1 MKLKAIHSIQQY
13 YFQSLVF
20 LFFLCFLVLESRCNN
35 LSKTFCYASFS
46 GILSN
51 RPLKPIYNPSIFAWL
66 TSALRVSAFNS
77 LENCFQ
83 LFNMIF
89 LSDYI
94 LFTTLTSTTAFSPCF
109 GNSKTSTLL
118 TKTFHDVFVDCL
130 LFLILLWKQS
140 EVFNL
145 CKSLSTTFYFVRLW
159 CCFMSLKGMLYIRL

>member
-1 MKLKAIHSIQQY
+1 MKLKAIHNIQQY

-35 LSKTFCYASFS
+35 LSETFCYASFS

-51 RPLKPIYNPSIFAWL
+51 RPLKPICNPSIFAWL
-66 TSALRVSAFNS
+66 TSALRVSAFNP

-94 LFTTLTSTTAFSPCF
+94 LFTTLVSTIAFSPCF
-109 GNSKTSTLL
+109 GNSKSSTLL
-118 TKTFHDVFVDCL
+118 TKTFSWCFCLSFTLSHFVVKTIRGVQFMQKL
-130 LFLILLWKQS
+130 IYYVLFR
-140 EVFNL
+140 
-145 CKSLSTTFYFVRLW
+145 TFV
-159 CCFMSLKGMLYIRL
+159 MLFYES

>member
-35 LSKTFCYASFS
+35 LSETFCYASFS

-51 RPLKPIYNPSIFAWL
+51 RPLKPICNPSIFAWL
-66 TSALRVSAFNS
+66 TSALRVSAFNP

-94 LFTTLTSTTAFSPCF
+94 LFTTLVSTIAFSPVLETANLRLCWQ
-109 GNSKTSTLL
+109 KH
-118 TKTFHDVFVDCL
+118 FHDVFVYRL
-130 LFLILLWKQS
+130 LFLILL
-140 EVFNL
+140 
-145 CKSLSTTFYFVRLW
+145 
-159 CCFMSLKGMLYIRL
+159 

>member
-94 LFTTLTSTTAFSPCF
+94 LFTTLVSKIAFSPCF
-109 GNSKTSTLL
+109 GNSKSSTLL
-118 TKTFHDVFVDCL
+118 AKTFHDVFVDSL
-130 LFLILLWKQS
+130 LFLILL
-140 EVFNL
+140 
-145 CKSLSTTFYFVRLW
+145 
-159 CCFMSLKGMLYIRL
+159 

>member
-35 LSKTFCYASFS
+35 LSKTFSYVSFS

-83 LFNMIF
+83 LFNMFF

-94 LFTTLTSTTAFSPCF
+94 YFTTLVSTIAFSPF
-109 GNSKTSTLL
+109 WKQQI
-118 TKTFHDVFVDCL
+118 FDFVDKNISWCFCR
-130 LFLILLWKQS
+130 LFTRSHFVVKTITGVQLCQS
-140 EVFNL
+140 LF
-145 CKSLSTTFYFVRLW
+145 TTFYFVSLW

>member
-1 MKLKAIHSIQQY
+1 MKRIIWNFLKSYLYKKKKRFWAKNPQTVLIILKLKAIHSIQQ

-35 LSKTFCYASFS
+35 LSKTFS

-94 LFTTLTSTTAFSPCF
+94 LFTTLVSTIAFSPCF
-109 GNSKTSTLL
+109 GNSKSSTLL
-118 TKTFHDVFVDCL
+118 AKTFHDVFVDSL
-130 LFLILLWKQS
+130 LFLILL
-140 EVFNL
+140 
-145 CKSLSTTFYFVRLW
+145 
-159 CCFMSLKGMLYIRL
+159 